1 MRIIRLAAL
10 LAPLLLLP
18 TTVLARSTYAP
29 ASLAQYFSLDWK
41 VVQSPRGPAIEGF
54 VYNLRNQ
61 TTDRMRLSIE
71 HLDAAGNVVGS
82 TTTWVLGGV
91 PANNRT
97 WFTTHVPA
105 AAGYRVEI
113 LSFDWGS
120 RGQ

>member
-1 MRIIRLAAL
+1 MN
-10 LAPLLLLP
+10 PLN
-18 TTVLARSTYAP
+18 TST
-29 ASLAQYFSLDWK
+29 D
-41 VVQSPRGPAIEGF
+41 SPDPSDNSADAWQKRGVAFTI
-54 VYNLRNQ
+54 Y
-61 TTDRMRLSIE
+61 
-71 HLDAAGNVVGS
+71 LDAAGNVVGS